1 LDHVDD
7 GGIMKIWD
15 PHFHIW
21 DVSQTTTSGHDPE
34 QLFAPEGNPVYT
46 LERYEKDMAIEGFE
60 LTGGAFVEAVSVC
73 HVDDDGPSFEACCL
87 AETSWTSKEMD
98 GSDLEYRIVASAS
111 LESPNVE
118 NLLASLKQHQRV
130 CGIRQIINHEP
141 SWPRNQKRGNYLENP
156 SWRSGFAKLE
166 DFGMSFDLQLNPHQF
181 HDASVLGESHPKIP
195 LIIGHLGSPTLAD
208 LEEGQVYWDGMRRL
222 ADLEQT
228 SIKLSMFSYLDPD
241 WDGNPLVIET
251 VLKVI
256 DLFGSERCF
265 FASNFPVEQHQGW
278 SASKLYSAFLK
289 MVEYLSEEEQQK
301 LFSENARSAYRL

>member
-1 LDHVDD
+1 
-7 GGIMKIWD
+7 MKIWD

-21 DVSQTTTSGHDPE
+21 DVSQTTSSGHDPE
-34 QLFAPEGNPVYT
+34 QLFAPEGDPVYT
-46 LERYEKDMAIEGFE
+46 LKRYEKDMAIEGFE

-73 HVDDDGPSFEACCL
+73 HVDDDGPSFEACCE

-98 GSDLEYRIVASAS
+98 GSTLDYRIVASAP
-111 LESPNVE
+111 LESSNIG
-118 NLLASLKQHQRV
+118 NLLETLKQDQRV

-141 SWPRNQKRGNYLENP
+141 SWPRNQKRGNFLENP
-156 SWRSGFAKLE
+156 SWCSGFAKLE

-208 LEEGQVYWDGMRRL
+208 LEEGQVYWEGMRRL

-228 SIKLSMFSYLDPD
+228 SIKLSMLSYLDPD

-289 MVEYLSEEEQQK
+289 MVEHLSEEEQQK
-301 LFSENARSAYRL
+301 LFSENARSAYHL